1 MSQAASS
8 AHQGGVSN
16 SGAAASGNQE
26 QLYNPA
32 SRLVMFSIMV
42 LIIMAFAM
50 WKLVDGGC
58 WAVMPD
64 SPKGQYNWLLVE
76 NVRADG
82 GSCVSYDYA
91 GFSGTKKG
99 K

>member
-1 MSQAASS
+1 MSQTASS
-8 AHQGGVSN
+8 AHQGVVSN
-16 SGAAASGNQE
+16 SGAATSGNQE

-32 SRLVMFSIMV
+32 SRLVMFSIMF
-42 LIIMAFAM
+42 LIIIAFAM

-64 SPKGQYNWLLVE
+64 SKKGQYNWLLVE
-76 NVRADG
+76 TVRAEG
-82 GSCVSYDYA
+82 GSCVSYDYT
-91 GFSGTKKG
+91 GFSGMKKG

>member
-16 SGAAASGNQE
+16 SGAAT
-26 QLYNPA
+26 LYNPA
-32 SRLVMFSIMV
+32 SRLVMFSIMF

-64 SPKGQYNWLLVE
+64 SPKGKYNWLLVE
-76 NVRADG
+76 TVRAEG
-82 GSCVSYDYA
+82 GSCVSYDYN